1 MKNILAKQTRYSSP
15 AIFFHWAIFLLVALA
30 YLAIEIRGP
39 KGSDSRAFWMNV
51 HLTAGTFVLVLSVLR
66 VLWRLVSRAP
76 EAIPQATLLRWLSKL
91 AHLALYVFII
101 AQPLLGIMMINMGG
115 KPVSLDWLGVSFTLF
130 GPDKALRPT
139 IKEAHELIGNAF
151 YFVIGLHA
159 LAALYHHFIRRD
171 DVLRRMAP
179 DHRASEAHRR
189 RGRMVV
195 LTTMRPRFVYRRRH
209 WSSR

>member
-1 MKNILAKQTRYSSP
+1 MRNILAKQTRYSSP

-39 KGSDSRAFWMNV
+39 KGSDSRVFWMNV

-66 VLWRLVSRAP
+66 VLWRVVSRVP
-76 EAIPQATLLRWLSKL
+76 EAIAQATLMRWLSKL
-91 AHLALYVFII
+91 AHFALYVFII

-179 DHRASEAHRR
+179 
-189 RGRMVV
+189 
-195 LTTMRPRFVYRRRH
+195 
-209 WSSR
+209 

>member
-51 HLTAGTFVLVLSVLR
+51 HLMAGTFVLVLSVLR
-66 VLWRLVSRAP
+66 VLWRVVSRVP

-91 AHLALYVFII
+91 AHVALYVFII
-101 AQPLLGIMMINMGG
+101 AQPLLGIMMVNMGG

-139 IKEAHELIGNAF
+139 IKEAHERIGNAF

-179 DHRASEAHRR
+179 
-189 RGRMVV
+189 
-195 LTTMRPRFVYRRRH
+195 
-209 WSSR
+209 

>member
-51 HLTAGTFVLVLSVLR
+51 HLLAGTFVLVLSVLR
-66 VLWRLVSRAP
+66 VLWRMISRVP
-76 EAIPQATLLRWLSKL
+76 EPIPQATLFKWLSTL
-91 AHLALYVFII
+91 AHIALYVFII
-101 AQPLLGIMMINMGG
+101 AQPLLGIMMINMAG
-115 KPVSLDWLGVSFTLF
+115 KPVSLDWIGVSFTLF

-171 DVLRRMAP
+171 DVLRRM
-179 DHRASEAHRR
+179 
-189 RGRMVV
+189 V
-195 LTTMRPRFVYRRRH
+195 
-209 WSSR
+209 

>member
-51 HLTAGTFVLVLSVLR
+51 HLMAGTFVLVLSVLR
-66 VLWRLVSRAP
+66 VLWRVVSRVP
-76 EAIPQATLLRWLSKL
+76 EAIPQATLLRWLLKL
-91 AHLALYVFII
+91 AHVALYVFII
-101 AQPLLGIMMINMGG
+101 AQPLLGIMMVNMGG
-115 KPVSLDWLGVSFTLF
+115 KPVALDWLGVSFTLF

-179 DHRASEAHRR
+179 
-189 RGRMVV
+189 
-195 LTTMRPRFVYRRRH
+195 
-209 WSSR
+209 

>member
-1 MKNILAKQTRYSSP
+1 MRNILAKQTRYSSP
-15 AIFFHWAIFLLVALA
+15 AIFFHWAVFLLVALA

-39 KGSDSRAFWMNV
+39 KGSDSRVFWMNV
-51 HLTAGTFVLVLSVLR
+51 HLTAGTLVLVLSVLR
-66 VLWRLVSRAP
+66 VLWRAVSRVP
-76 EAIPQATLLRWLSKL
+76 EPIAQAALLRWLSKL
-91 AHLALYVFII
+91 AHVALYVFII
-101 AQPLLGIMMINMGG
+101 AQPLLGIMMVNLGG

-139 IKEAHELIGNAF
+139 IKEAHELLGNAF

-179 DHRASEAHRR
+179 
-189 RGRMVV
+189 
-195 LTTMRPRFVYRRRH
+195 
-209 WSSR
+209 

>member
-1 MKNILAKQTRYSSP
+1 MRNILAKQTRYSSP

-51 HLTAGTFVLVLSVLR
+51 HLMAGTFVLVLSVLR
-66 VLWRLVSRAP
+66 VLWRVVSRVP

-91 AHLALYVFII
+91 AHVALYVFII
-101 AQPLLGIMMINMGG
+101 AQPLLGIMMVNMGG

-171 DVLRRMAP
+171 GVLRRMAP
-179 DHRASEAHRR
+179 
-189 RGRMVV
+189 
-195 LTTMRPRFVYRRRH
+195 
-209 WSSR
+209 

>member
-15 AIFFHWAIFLLVALA
+15 AIFFHWVIFLLVALA

-51 HLTAGTFVLVLSVLR
+51 HLMAGTFVLVLSVLR
-66 VLWRLVSRAP
+66 VLWRVVSRVP

-91 AHLALYVFII
+91 AHVALYVFII
-101 AQPLLGIMMINMGG
+101 AQPLLGIMMVNMGG

-179 DHRASEAHRR
+179 
-189 RGRMVV
+189 
-195 LTTMRPRFVYRRRH
+195 
-209 WSSR
+209 

>member
-1 MKNILAKQTRYSSP
+1 MRNILAKQTRYSSP
-15 AIFFHWAIFLLVALA
+15 AIFFHWAVFALVALA

-39 KGSDSRAFWMNV
+39 KGSDSRVFWMNV

-66 VLWRLVSRAP
+66 VLWRVVSRVP
-76 EAIPQATLLRWLSKL
+76 EAIPQTALLRWLSKL

-101 AQPLLGIMMINMGG
+101 AQPLLGIMMINLGG

-179 DHRASEAHRR
+179 
-189 RGRMVV
+189 
-195 LTTMRPRFVYRRRH
+195 
-209 WSSR
+209 

>member
-39 KGSDSRAFWMNV
+39 KGSDSRVFWMNV
-51 HLTAGTFVLVLSVLR
+51 HLTAGTFVLALSLLR
-66 VLWRLVSRAP
+66 VLWRAVSRVP
-76 EAIPQATLLRWLSKL
+76 EPIPQAALLRWLSTL
-91 AHLALYVFII
+91 SHVALYVFII
-101 AQPLLGIMMINMGG
+101 AQPLLGIMMINLGG

-179 DHRASEAHRR
+179 
-189 RGRMVV
+189 
-195 LTTMRPRFVYRRRH
+195 
-209 WSSR
+209 

>member
-30 YLAIEIRGP
+30 YLSIEIRGP
-39 KGSDSRAFWMNV
+39 KGSDSRVFWMNV
-51 HLTAGTFVLVLSVLR
+51 HLLAGTFVLVLSVLR
-66 VLWRLVSRAP
+66 VLWRAISRVP
-76 EAIPQATLLRWLSKL
+76 EAIPQATLLKWLSKL
-91 AHLALYVFII
+91 AHAALYVFII
-101 AQPLLGIMMINMGG
+101 AQPLLGIMMVNMGG
-115 KPVSLDWLGVSFTLF
+115 KPVSLDWIGVSFTLF

-179 DHRASEAHRR
+179 
-189 RGRMVV
+189 
-195 LTTMRPRFVYRRRH
+195 
-209 WSSR
+209 

>member
-1 MKNILAKQTRYSSP
+1 MRNILAKQTRYSSP
-15 AIFFHWAIFLLVALA
+15 AIFFHWAIFVLVALA

-39 KGSDSRAFWMNV
+39 KGSDSRVFWMNV

-66 VLWRLVSRAP
+66 VLWRAVSRVP
-76 EAIPQATLLRWLSKL
+76 EAIPQALLLRWLSRL

-101 AQPLLGIMMINMGG
+101 AQPLLGIMMINLGG

-179 DHRASEAHRR
+179 
-189 RGRMVV
+189 
-195 LTTMRPRFVYRRRH
+195 
-209 WSSR
+209 

>member
-51 HLTAGTFVLVLSVLR
+51 HLMAGTFVLVLSVLR
-66 VLWRLVSRAP
+66 VLWRVVSRVP

-91 AHLALYVFII
+91 AHVALYVFII
-101 AQPLLGIMMINMGG
+101 AQPLLGIMMVNMGG
-115 KPVSLDWLGVSFTLF
+115 KPVALDWLGVSFTLF

-179 DHRASEAHRR
+179 
-189 RGRMVV
+189 
-195 LTTMRPRFVYRRRH
+195 
-209 WSSR
+209 

>member
-1 MKNILAKQTRYSSP
+1 MRNILAKQTRYSSP
-15 AIFFHWAIFLLVALA
+15 AIFFHWAVFLLVALA

-39 KGSDSRAFWMNV
+39 KGSDSRVFWMNV
-51 HLTAGTFVLVLSVLR
+51 HLAAGTLVLVLSVLR
-66 VLWRLVSRAP
+66 VLWRVVSRVP
-76 EAIPQATLLRWLSKL
+76 EAIAQAVLLRWLSKL
-91 AHLALYVFII
+91 AHVALYVFII
-101 AQPLLGIMMINMGG
+101 AQPLLGIMMINLGG

-179 DHRASEAHRR
+179 
-189 RGRMVV
+189 
-195 LTTMRPRFVYRRRH
+195 
-209 WSSR
+209 

>member
-51 HLTAGTFVLVLSVLR
+51 HLMAGTFVLVLSVLR
-66 VLWRLVSRAP
+66 VLWRVVSRVP

-91 AHLALYVFII
+91 AHVALYVFII
-101 AQPLLGIMMINMGG
+101 AQPLLGIMMVNMGG

-130 GPDKALRPT
+130 SPDKALRPT

-179 DHRASEAHRR
+179 
-189 RGRMVV
+189 
-195 LTTMRPRFVYRRRH
+195 
-209 WSSR
+209 

>member
-1 MKNILAKQTRYSSP
+1 MRNILAQQARYNKP
-15 AIFFHWAIFLLVALA
+15 AIFFHWIIFVLVALA

-51 HLTAGTFVLVLSVLR
+51 HFTAGTLVLALSVLR
-66 VLWRLVSRAP
+66 VLWRAIGRTPAP
-76 EAIPQATLLRWLSKL
+76 VAQPALLKWLATL
-91 AHLALYVFII
+91 AHIALYVFII
-101 AQPLLGIMMINMGG
+101 AQPLLGIMMVNLGG

-159 LAALYHHFIRRD
+159 LAALYHHFIKRD

-179 DHRASEAHRR
+179 
-189 RGRMVV
+189 
-195 LTTMRPRFVYRRRH
+195 
-209 WSSR
+209 

>member
-39 KGSDSRAFWMNV
+39 KGSDSRVFWMNV

-66 VLWRLVSRAP
+66 VLWRVVSRVP
-76 EAIPQATLLRWLSKL
+76 EAIPQAALLRWLSTL
-91 AHLALYVFII
+91 SHVALYVFII
-101 AQPLLGIMMINMGG
+101 AQPLLGIMMINLGG

-139 IKEAHELIGNAF
+139 IKAAHELIGNAF

-179 DHRASEAHRR
+179 
-189 RGRMVV
+189 
-195 LTTMRPRFVYRRRH
+195 
-209 WSSR
+209 

>member
-1 MKNILAKQTRYSSP
+1 MRNILAKQTRYSSP
-15 AIFFHWAIFLLVALA
+15 AIFFHWAVFLLVALA

-39 KGSDSRAFWMNV
+39 KGSDSRVFWMNV
-51 HLTAGTFVLVLSVLR
+51 HLTAGTLVLVLSVLR
-66 VLWRLVSRAP
+66 VLWRAVSRVP
-76 EAIPQATLLRWLSKL
+76 DAIPQATLLRWLSKL
-91 AHLALYVFII
+91 AHVALYVFII
-101 AQPLLGIMMINMGG
+101 AQPLLGIMMINLGG
-115 KPVSLDWLGVSFTLF
+115 KPVSLDWLGISFTLF

-179 DHRASEAHRR
+179 
-189 RGRMVV
+189 
-195 LTTMRPRFVYRRRH
+195 
-209 WSSR
+209 

>member
-1 MKNILAKQTRYSSP
+1 MRNILAKQTRYSSP
-15 AIFFHWAIFLLVALA
+15 AIFFHWAVFLLVALA

-39 KGSDSRAFWMNV
+39 KGSDSRVFWMNV
-51 HLTAGTFVLVLSVLR
+51 HLTAGTLVLVLSVLR
-66 VLWRLVSRAP
+66 VLWRAVSRVP
-76 EAIPQATLLRWLSKL
+76 EASPQAALLRWLSKL
-91 AHLALYVFII
+91 AHVALYVFII
-101 AQPLLGIMMINMGG
+101 AQPLLGIMMINLGG
-115 KPVSLDWLGVSFTLF
+115 KPVSLDWLGLSFTLF

-179 DHRASEAHRR
+179 
-189 RGRMVV
+189 
-195 LTTMRPRFVYRRRH
+195 
-209 WSSR
+209 

>member
-1 MKNILAKQTRYSSP
+1 
-15 AIFFHWAIFLLVALA
+15 
-30 YLAIEIRGP
+30 
-39 KGSDSRAFWMNV
+39 
-51 HLTAGTFVLVLSVLR
+51 VLR
-66 VLWRLVSRAP
+66 VLWRVVSRVP
-76 EAIPQATLLRWLSKL
+76 EAIPQAALLRWLSKL
-91 AHLALYVFII
+91 AHVALYVFII

-130 GPDKALRPT
+130 SPDKALRPT

-179 DHRASEAHRR
+179 
-189 RGRMVV
+189 
-195 LTTMRPRFVYRRRH
+195 
-209 WSSR
+209 

>member
-39 KGSDSRAFWMNV
+39 KGSDSRVLWSNV
-51 HLTAGTFVLVLSVLR
+51 HYLAGTFVLVLSVLR
-66 VLWRLVSRAP
+66 VLWRMISRVP
-76 EAIPQATLLRWLSKL
+76 EPIPQATILKWLSKL
-91 AHLALYVFII
+91 AHFALYVFII

-115 KPVSLDWLGVSFTLF
+115 KPVSLDWIGVSFTLF

-139 IKEAHELIGNAF
+139 VKDAHELIGNAF

-159 LAALYHHFIRRD
+159 LAALYHHFVRRD

-179 DHRASEAHRR
+179 
-189 RGRMVV
+189 
-195 LTTMRPRFVYRRRH
+195 
-209 WSSR
+209 

>member
-1 MKNILAKQTRYSSP
+1 VRLQSCQRGGTVPTAAFIDPRHHTETSMRNILAQQVRYNKP
-15 AIFFHWAIFLLVALA
+15 AIFFHWIVFVLVALA

-51 HLTAGTFVLVLSVLR
+51 HFTAGTLVLALSVLR
-66 VLWRLVSRAP
+66 VLWRAIGRTPAP
-76 EAIPQATLLRWLSKL
+76 VAQPALLKWLATL
-91 AHLALYVFII
+91 AHIALYVFII
-101 AQPLLGIMMINMGG
+101 AQPLLGIMMVNLGG

-159 LAALYHHFIRRD
+159 LAALYHHFIKRD

-179 DHRASEAHRR
+179 
-189 RGRMVV
+189 
-195 LTTMRPRFVYRRRH
+195 
-209 WSSR
+209 

>member
-1 MKNILAKQTRYSSP
+1 MRNILAKQARYSSP

-66 VLWRLVSRAP
+66 VLWRAVSRVP
-76 EAIPQATLLRWLSKL
+76 EPVPQPALLSWLAKL
-91 AHLALYVFII
+91 AHFALYAFIL
-101 AQPLLGIMMINMGG
+101 AQPLLGILMINLGG
-115 KPVSLDWLGVSFTLF
+115 KPVSLDWLGVSFTLV

-159 LAALYHHFIRRD
+159 LAALYHHFVKRD

-179 DHRASEAHRR
+179 
-189 RGRMVV
+189 
-195 LTTMRPRFVYRRRH
+195 
-209 WSSR
+209 

>member
-1 MKNILAKQTRYSSP
+1 MRNILAKQTCYSSP

-66 VLWRLVSRAP
+66 VLWRVVSRVP

-91 AHLALYVFII
+91 AHVALYVFII

-179 DHRASEAHRR
+179 
-189 RGRMVV
+189 
-195 LTTMRPRFVYRRRH
+195 
-209 WSSR
+209 

>member
-1 MKNILAKQTRYSSP
+1 MRNILAQQVRYNKP
-15 AIFFHWAIFLLVALA
+15 AIFFHWIIFVLVALA

-51 HLTAGTFVLVLSVLR
+51 HFTAGTLVLALSVLR
-66 VLWRLVSRAP
+66 VLWRAIGRTPAP
-76 EAIPQATLLRWLSKL
+76 VAQPALLKWLATL
-91 AHLALYVFII
+91 AHIALYVFII
-101 AQPLLGIMMINMGG
+101 AQPLLGIMMVNLGG

-159 LAALYHHFIRRD
+159 LAALYHHFIKRD

-179 DHRASEAHRR
+179 
-189 RGRMVV
+189 
-195 LTTMRPRFVYRRRH
+195 
-209 WSSR
+209 